1 MAPPTPR
8 LPCNPLPPGRV
19 FGRASGCGSGRACAR
34 PAGSAAGAAT
44 RAAARARV
52 HGMWMALVLTAM
64 FLPLTAHGQ
73 SYLSGFPDHSLK
85 SPRETGLAV
94 EGAAAAVSSLRPI
107 EELLIEVEDGNG
119 QAVYHQLKE
128 RFERELL
135 RAASSPGIDTA
146 EFHRRYLLLLLKAGE
161 GVSQPEAQ
169 EQIARTF
176 TEYYPDGDA
185 FPQAFFYL
193 NQALFQQGKP
203 MEESFFFDEEALESL
218 PSWMHTRFLRM
229 QARSRERN
237 GKFAEAA
244 GLLLQEMN
252 GDSTLGQ
259 STRTEVEEL
268 LERLPSPLE
277 MMVFLEKHSDV
288 DWLYEREP
296 FLLAKT
302 MINDGQ
308 LDQALLM
315 LDQIRTD
322 GMASSQADL
331 KRLNDLKSEILL
343 RAATRPERIG
353 VLLPLGSR
361 SSLLRSLAEET
372 LEGLRLAVQFPGGA
386 PPRGASLSR
395 LLGQDIPLGM
405 ETLQGGRT
413 RPLEFELVVRD
424 TSNDFKAAERAVEA
438 LVLEE
443 QVVAII
449 GPIAR
454 SESLGAIK
462 KAEELGVP
470 LISFSI
476 SIDLPP
482 GSRFVF
488 RHSKSV
494 EEEIRDLV
502 RYAMD
507 YLHKK
512 RFAIL
517 YPNDNYGRR
526 MMDLFWGRV
535 QERGGEVV
543 AAAWFRPSRRRSRGA
558 RQRVGFKE
566 IFENFTGVNRP
577 LQKEELELMKA
588 VGDDK
593 PDPIVD
599 FDAIF
604 IPVGPNGTADL
615 QLIAP
620 YPVTVDAEHVQL
632 LGTRFWN
639 DPAVIV
645 AGDGKLDGAV
655 FVDAFDSSNTNPR
668 VAEFFTRHRTQFG
681 HHDQYQPP
689 SYYAGLGYDTANMLM
704 NLLRKPGN
712 RGRGPLRDALRKMET
727 YFGVT
732 GWTRFKENGE
742 AVKESMFFRIQDNEI
757 VRLIP

>member
-1 MAPPTPR
+1 MRLTKPR
-8 LPCNPLPPGRV
+8 TISNRV
-19 FGRASGCGSGRACAR
+19 TSASASGNVSR
-34 PAGSAAGAAT
+34 GAAKGL
-44 RAAARARV
+44 RLRGLMA
-52 HGMWMALVLTAM
+52 HGLWIALVLAGV
-64 FLPLTAHGQ
+64 FHPLSTHGQ
-73 SYLSGFPDHSLK
+73 SYLSGFPDRSLK
-85 SPRETGLAV
+85 SPGEPALAAQGAAV
-94 EGAAAAVSSLRPI
+94 EEATPAAPILRPI
-107 EELLIEVEDGNG
+107 EELFSEVEEGNG
-119 QAVYHQLKE
+119 QAVFHEMKE

-135 RAASSPGIDTA
+135 RATSSPDIDTS
-146 EFHRRYLLLLLKAGE
+146 EFHRRYLLFLLKAGE
-161 GVSQPEAQ
+161 GVAQPEAQ
-169 EQIARTF
+169 EHTARTF
-176 TEYYPDGDA
+176 SEYYPDDDS

-193 NQALFQQGKP
+193 NQALFQQGRP
-203 MEESFFFDEEALESL
+203 MEKSFFFDEEALESL
-218 PSWMHTRFLRM
+218 PSWMHTRYLRM
-229 QARSRERN
+229 LARTRERE

-244 GLLLQEMN
+244 GFLLKEMN
-252 GDSTLGQ
+252 GDTTLGQ
-259 STRTEVEEL
+259 STRDEVEEL
-268 LERLPSPLE
+268 LERLPSPME
-277 MMVFLEKHSDV
+277 VQIFLEDHPDAY
-288 DWLYEREP
+288 WLNDREP
-296 FLLAKT
+296 FLMSKA

-315 LDQIRTD
+315 MEKIRTE

-331 KRLNDLKSEILL
+331 KRLNDLKREILR

-361 SSLLRSLAEET
+361 SRLLRSLAEET
-372 LEGLRLAVQFPGGA
+372 LEGLRLAVQFPGGGGL
-386 PPRGASLSR
+386 RGASLSR
-395 LLGQDIPLGM
+395 LLGQDLPLGM
-405 ETLQGGRT
+405 ETSQGGRA

-424 TSNDFKAAERAVEA
+424 TGNDFKAAERAVES

-454 SESLGAIK
+454 AESLGAIR
-462 KAEELGVP
+462 KAQEMGVP

-482 GSRFVF
+482 GSKYVF
-488 RHSKSV
+488 RHSKSS

-507 YLHKK
+507 YLHLK

-517 YPNDNYGRR
+517 YPNNNFGRR

-535 QERGGEVV
+535 KERGGDVV
-543 AAAWFRPSRRRSRGA
+543 AAAWFRPSSRRSGRTG
-558 RQRVGFKE
+558 RRVGFKE
-566 IFENFTGVNRP
+566 IFENFTGVDRP
-577 LQKEELELMKA
+577 VPKEERELMEA

-604 IPVGPNGTADL
+604 IPVGPNGTSDL
-615 QLIAP
+615 QLIAA
-620 YPVTVDAEHVQL
+620 YPVTVDAENVQL

-655 FVDAFDSSNTNPR
+655 FVDAFDPSSSNPK

-681 HHDQYQPP
+681 HHDQYRPP
-689 SYYAGLGYDTANMLM
+689 SYYAGLGYDTANILM
-704 NLLRKPGN
+704 ALLRQPGN
-712 RGRGPLRDALRKMET
+712 RGRSPLRDALLKMDT

-742 AVKESMFFRIQDNEI
+742 AVKESMFFRIKDNEI